1 MFLAATGSGSRDGS
15 VGLEVTISLVGSG
28 DFGSSSG
35 LIGLLTGLGGG
46 LSDVSNAKTGVGGSG
61 GLE

>member
-35 LIGLLTGLGGG
+35 LIGSLPGLGGG
-46 LSDVSNAKTGVGGSG
+46 LSDVSNAKTGVGGSD